1 MLANNKN
8 MSNENESTK
17 TPLSVVKFLEL
28 VRLKEEQSKELI
40 VKIMFQCLAVVC
52 CYFHFYSFSDDDLVT
67 EFLATGTFC
76 GYCIILTAVMAG
88 WKP

>member
-1 MLANNKN
+1 MIANHKT
-8 MSNENESTK
+8 MSNSSDNSSTK

-28 VRLKEEQSKELI
+28 VRVANAGRLEFLSALL
-40 VKIMFQCLAVVC
+40 FQCLAICC
-52 CYFHFYSFSDDDLVT
+52 CYLHFYSFSDNDLVT

-88 WKP
+88 